1 MTLLSLKAL
10 KIYVSHNIRIFLVR
24 NNLTSIKVDFD
35 LFYCIVQRLFCI
47 KSAYGRADNENNAGD
62 INIQIIFLGVKF
74 KRIFL
79 NLSSNNNP
87 S

>member
-24 NNLTSIKVDFD
+24 NNLTSIEVDFD
-35 LFYCIVQRLFCI
+35 LFSCIVQKLFCT
-47 KSAYGRADNENNAGD
+47 KSADNENNAGD

-79 NLSSNNNP
+79 NLSCNNNP